1 MLKTLNRYF
10 SHYQALRL
18 PACLG
23 AEFLLI
29 SGTVFATTLQQ
40 FSSSGFTAG
49 QMLPYIARA
58 FFTAFICQIC
68 MYYLDL
74 YDFNISWSPR
84 KFFTRI
90 IFSITSSMV
99 ILYLIYH
106 VLLKSNFDG
115 KLSFGFLIMPVC
127 LILWRLAFF
136 YLQEKIFKIN
146 ILIFGTGT
154 EARNLAKEILCR
166 KHLGYEI
173 KGVVDNEYSLN
184 GINVANLHMLGTAE
198 QLQDIVKRESIDKVV
213 VALPDRRGKLPMET
227 LLTCKLQGVDVEEGV
242 TFYEQ
247 ISGKIA
253 LENLRPSWIVFSQ
266 DFTTSPLV
274 LLLKRL
280 LDIFLSVTGLVL
292 ATPVMLL
299 IPILIKL
306 DSRGPVLYLQTRV
319 GQNGEDFTLVKF
331 RSMRADAEART
342 GPVFAGEDDDR
353 ITRVGQ
359 WLRTM
364 RLDEL
369 PQLFNVLKGEMS
381 FVGPRPERPF
391 FVESLKKQVPYYIQ
405 RLSVKPGITG
415 WAQVNYPYGV
425 TTEDALEKLQLD
437 LYYIKHMSLSLDL
450 LIVLKTLKIAV
461 SGEGAR

>member
-18 PACLG
+18 PACLV

-29 SGTVFATTLQQ
+29 SGTIFATTIQR
-40 FSSSGFTAG
+40 FSSSSFADG
-49 QMLPYIARA
+49 QMLPYAAQA
-58 FFTAFICQIC
+58 FFTACICQIC

-84 KFFTRI
+84 KFFARI
-90 IFSITSSMV
+90 VFSLTSSLAVLYV
-99 ILYLIYH
+99 ISLI
-106 VLLKSNFDG
+106 LPKSNFDK
-115 KLSFGFLIMPVC
+115 KLLFGFFIMSIC

-136 YLQEKIFKIN
+136 SLQDKLFKIN

-154 EARNLAKEILCR
+154 EAKNLAKEILCR

-173 KGVVDNEYSLN
+173 KGMVDNEQNFN
-184 GINVANLHMLGTAE
+184 GMNIANLQILGTAE
-198 QLQDIVKRESIDKVV
+198 QLEEIVTRESIDKVV

-227 LLTCKLQGVDVEEGV
+227 LLTCKLQGVDIEEGV

-292 ATPVMLL
+292 ATPVMMI
-299 IPILIKL
+299 IPLVIKL
-306 DSRGPVLYLQTRV
+306 DSKGPVFYSQTRA
-319 GQNGEDFTLVKF
+319 GQNGADFILRKF
-331 RSMRADAEART
+331 RSMRADAEAHT
-342 GPVFAGEDDDR
+342 GPVFAGADDDR
-353 ITRVGQ
+353 ITRVGR
-359 WLRTM
+359 WLRKM

-391 FVESLKKQVPYYIQ
+391 FVDSLKKQIPYYIQ

-415 WAQVNYPYGV
+415 WAQVNYPYGA
-425 TTEDALEKLQLD
+425 TTEDAMEKLQLD

-450 LIVLKTLKIAV
+450 LIVLKTLKTAV